1 MSPVEALQLAPDSHY
16 LREGCLTHEAVIYNQ
31 SRSESI
37 TASKRGSHML
47 EKERHNLILKLVEER
62 SIVSVGDLLDLLGAS
77 EATIRRDI
85 NALAER
91 GEVKRIR
98 GGAEAV
104 RPRHQPHLV
113 GMPFAMSQDVSVPQ
127 KRAIARAAAELITP
141 GESIIINGGTT
152 TYALVEFLQDSDLD
166 ILTNS
171 FPIAAKL
178 FATSRNR
185 ITLPGGTLFREQNIV
200 LSPFENDTIESFW
213 GNKLFVG
220 CYGLNRFGMM
230 EADPLIVQAQTKL
243 LKRSEHVIVM
253 ADSSKLRRK
262 SAMIVAGLDRI
273 NTIVTDDGARPEELE
288 DFRSAGIKVIVA
300 KVTPEDEM
308 KKIA

>member
-1 MSPVEALQLAPDSHY
+1 
-16 LREGCLTHEAVIYNQ
+16 
-31 SRSESI
+31 
-37 TASKRGSHML
+37 ML
-47 EKERHNLILKLVEER
+47 ERERHNLILKLVEER

-85 NALAER
+85 NALAEK

-127 KRAIARAAAELITP
+127 KRAIARAAAALIGP

-152 TYALVEFLQDSDLD
+152 TYALVEFLQNSDLD

-178 FATSRNR
+178 LATSRNR
-185 ITLPGGTLFREQNIV
+185 ITLPGGTIFREQNIV

-262 SAMIVAGLDRI
+262 SSMVVAGLDRI
-273 NTIVTDDGARPEELE
+273 NTIVTDDGAKPEELE
-288 DFRSAGIKVIVA
+288 DFRTAGIKVIVA
-300 KVTPEDEM
+300 KVLPEDEM

>member
-1 MSPVEALQLAPDSHY
+1 
-16 LREGCLTHEAVIYNQ
+16 
-31 SRSESI
+31 
-37 TASKRGSHML
+37 ML
-47 EKERHNLILKLVEER
+47 ERERHNLILKLVQER
-62 SIVSVGDLLDLLGAS
+62 SIVSVSDLLDLLGAS

-85 NALAER
+85 NTLAER

-113 GMPFAMSQDVSVPQ
+113 GIPFALSQDISVPQ
-127 KRAIARAAAELITP
+127 KHAIARAAAALILP

-152 TYALVEFLQDSDLD
+152 TFALVEFLAEHDLD

-178 FATSRNR
+178 LTTSRNR

-200 LSPFENDTIESFW
+200 LSPFDNDTIENFW
-213 GNKLFVG
+213 GSKLFTG
-220 CYGLNRFGMM
+220 CYGINRFGIM
-230 EADPLIVQAQTKL
+230 EADPLIVQAQRKL
-243 LKRSEHVIVM
+243 LKRTEDVVVM

-262 SAMIVAGLDRI
+262 SSMIVAGLNCI
-273 NTIVTDDGARPEELE
+273 STLVTDDGARPEELE
-288 DFRSAGIKVIVA
+288 VFKAAGINVIVA
-300 KVTPEDEM
+300 KVGEEGRLQNL
-308 KKIA
+308 A

>member
-1 MSPVEALQLAPDSHY
+1 
-16 LREGCLTHEAVIYNQ
+16 
-31 SRSESI
+31 
-37 TASKRGSHML
+37 ML
-47 EKERHNLILKLVEER
+47 EKERHNLILKVVEER

-98 GGAEAV
+98 GGAEAA
-104 RPRHQPHLV
+104 RPRHQSPL
-113 GMPFAMSQDVSVPQ
+113 GGTPFAMSQDVNVPQ
-127 KRAIARAAAELITP
+127 KRAIARAAAALICP
-141 GESIIINGGTT
+141 GDSIIINGGTT
-152 TYALVEFLQDSDLD
+152 TFALVEFLENSDLD

-178 FATSRNR
+178 LATSRNR
-185 ITLPGGTLFREQNIV
+185 ITLPGGTIFREQNIV

-230 EADPLIVQAQTKL
+230 EADPLVVQAETKL
-243 LKRSEHVIVM
+243 LKRSEHVVVM

-273 NTIVTDDGARPEELE
+273 NTLVTDDGARPEELE
-288 DFRSAGIKVIVA
+288 AFQSAGIKVIVA
-300 KVTPEDEM
+300 QVAADDEL
-308 KKIA
+308 KKRA

>member
-1 MSPVEALQLAPDSHY
+1 
-16 LREGCLTHEAVIYNQ
+16 
-31 SRSESI
+31 
-37 TASKRGSHML
+37 ML

-85 NALAER
+85 NALAEK

-104 RPRHQPHLV
+104 RPRYQPHLV

-127 KRAIARAAAELITP
+127 KRAIARAAAALIGP

-152 TYALVEFLQDSDLD
+152 TYALVEFLQNSDLD

-178 FATSRNR
+178 LATSRNR
-185 ITLPGGTLFREQNIV
+185 ITLPGGTIFREQNIV

-262 SAMIVAGLDRI
+262 SSMVVAGLDRI
-273 NTIVTDDGARPEELE
+273 NTIVTDDGAKSEELE
-288 DFRSAGIKVIVA
+288 DFRTAGIKVIVA
-300 KVTPEDEM
+300 KVLPEDEM

>member
-1 MSPVEALQLAPDSHY
+1 
-16 LREGCLTHEAVIYNQ
+16 
-31 SRSESI
+31 
-37 TASKRGSHML
+37 ML
-47 EKERHNLILKLVEER
+47 EKERHNLILKLVEAR

-98 GGAEAV
+98 GGAEAL

-127 KRAIARAAAELITP
+127 KRAIARAAAALIAP

-152 TYALVEFLQDSDLD
+152 TYALVEFLENSDLD

-178 FATSRNR
+178 LATSRNR
-185 ITLPGGTLFREQNIV
+185 ITLPGGTIFREQNIV
-200 LSPFENDTIESFW
+200 LSPFENDTVASFW

-262 SAMIVAGLDRI
+262 SSMIVVGLDRI
-273 NTIVTDDGARPEELE
+273 NTIVTDDSARPEELE
-288 DFRSAGIKVIVA
+288 DFRAAGIKVIVA
-300 KVTPEDEM
+300 QVLPEDEM

>member
-1 MSPVEALQLAPDSHY
+1 
-16 LREGCLTHEAVIYNQ
+16 
-31 SRSESI
+31 
-37 TASKRGSHML
+37 ML
-47 EKERHNLILKLVEER
+47 EKERHNLILKLVDER

-85 NALAER
+85 NALAEK

-127 KRAIARAAAELITP
+127 KRAIARAAAGLIVA

-152 TYALVEFLQDSDLD
+152 TYALVEFLENSDLD

-185 ITLPGGTLFREQNIV
+185 ITLPGGTIFREQNIV
-200 LSPFENDTIESFW
+200 LSPFENDSIESFW

-230 EADPLIVQAQTKL
+230 EADPLIVQSHTRLLRRTEKL
-243 LKRSEHVIVM
+243 IVM
-253 ADSSKLRRK
+253 ADSSKLLQR
-262 SAMIVAGLDRI
+262 SSMIVASLEQI
-273 NTIVTDDGARPEELE
+273 STLITDDGASDESLSV
-288 DFRSAGIKVIVA
+288 FRNAGIEVITA
-300 KVTPEDEM
+300 TATSQDQQEQL
-308 KKIA
+308 A

>member
-1 MSPVEALQLAPDSHY
+1 
-16 LREGCLTHEAVIYNQ
+16 
-31 SRSESI
+31 
-37 TASKRGSHML
+37 ML
-47 EKERHNLILKLVEER
+47 EKERHNLILKLAEER
-62 SIVSVGDLLDLLGAS
+62 SIVSVVDLLDLLGAS

-113 GMPFAMSQDVSVPQ
+113 GMPFAMNQDVSVPQ
-127 KRAIARAAAELITP
+127 KRAIARAAAALIAP

-152 TYALVEFLQDSDLD
+152 TYALVEFLENSDLD

-178 FATSRNR
+178 LATSRNR
-185 ITLPGGTLFREQNIV
+185 ITLPGGTIFREQNIV
-200 LSPFENDTIESFW
+200 LSPFENDTVASFW

-243 LKRSEHVIVM
+243 LKRCEHVIVM

-273 NTIVTDDGARPEELE
+273 QTIVTDDGARPEELE

-300 KVTPEDEM
+300 KVLPEDEL

>member
-1 MSPVEALQLAPDSHY
+1 
-16 LREGCLTHEAVIYNQ
+16 
-31 SRSESI
+31 
-37 TASKRGSHML
+37 ML

-62 SIVSVGDLLDLLGAS
+62 SIVSVGDLLDLMGAS

-85 NALAER
+85 NALAEK

-98 GGAEAV
+98 GGAEAL
-104 RPRHQPHLV
+104 RPRYQPHLV
-113 GMPFAMSQDVSVPQ
+113 SMPFAMSQHVNVPQ
-127 KRAIARAAAELITP
+127 KRAIARAAAALIAP
-141 GESIIINGGTT
+141 GESIIISGGTT
-152 TYALVEFLQDSDLD
+152 TYALVEFLENFDLD

-178 FATSRNR
+178 LAISRNR
-185 ITLPGGTLFREQNIV
+185 ITLPGGTLFREHNIV
-200 LSPFENDTIESFW
+200 LSPFDNDTVTNFW

-230 EADPLIVQAQTKL
+230 EADPLVVQAQTKL

-262 SAMIVAGLDRI
+262 SSMIVASLDRI
-273 NTIVTDDGARPEELE
+273 NTIVTDDGARADELD
-288 DFRSAGIKVIVA
+288 DFRNAGIKVIVA
-300 KVTPEDEM
+300 KVTAEDEM

>member
-1 MSPVEALQLAPDSHY
+1 
-16 LREGCLTHEAVIYNQ
+16 
-31 SRSESI
+31 
-37 TASKRGSHML
+37 ML
-47 EKERHNLILKLVEER
+47 EKERHNLILKLVDER

-85 NALAER
+85 NALAEK

-127 KRAIARAAAELITP
+127 KRAIARAAAELIAP

-152 TYALVEFLQDSDLD
+152 TFALVEFLENSDLD

-178 FATSRNR
+178 FCDQPQPHHAAGRHDLPRAEHRAQSRSRTTPSRASGATS
-185 ITLPGGTLFREQNIV
+185 
-200 LSPFENDTIESFW
+200 
-213 GNKLFVG
+213 
-220 CYGLNRFGMM
+220 C
-230 EADPLIVQAQTKL
+230 
-243 LKRSEHVIVM
+243 
-253 ADSSKLRRK
+253 SS
-262 SAMIVAGLDRI
+262 
-273 NTIVTDDGARPEELE
+273 GAT
-288 DFRSAGIKVIVA
+288 G
-300 KVTPEDEM
+300 
-308 KKIA
+308 